1 MPGSI
6 FGSPVEDVD
15 FDEWLNFQ
23 EDSPTVSTNVP
34 SLLEGSSDG
43 SSMNGSTAPTSRV
56 STVSRLDQDRTPH
69 LSPRAV
75 AGGVRAVDGPVD
87 KLLIPPL
94 SSSQLNREH
103 TIAFH
108 TPSPGESLAGF
119 PPGPHT
125 LAASPDMPHSSP
137 PSPGEPPLR
146 VVKDPKKTAEMRK
159 IKACMPCKIARTRVR
174 HSSPAPPPSKR
185 NKSC

>member
-6 FGSPVEDVD
+6 FGSPEEEDVD
-15 FDEWLNFQ
+15 FDQWLNWE
-23 EDSPTVSTNVP
+23 EDSPTESTNVS

-43 SSMNGSTAPTSRV
+43 SSMNGSTIPTSGV

-75 AGGVRAVDGPVD
+75 AGGVRSVDGPVD

-94 SSSQLNREH
+94 SNSQLNREH

-108 TPSPGESLAGF
+108 TSSPGESLAGF

-125 LAASPDMPHSSP
+125 LAASPVMPHSSP
-137 PSPGEPPLR
+137 PSPGESPLR

-159 IKACMPCKIARTRVR
+159 IKACMPCKIARTRV
-174 HSSPAPPPSKR
+174 SEKPPARPAAR
-185 NKSC
+185 FL